1 MPVGRKVKRTF
12 TGPKA
17 PLFINEPFT
26 KRSRLAE
33 ETGEGDKTIREAP
46 SKKIDSDLQTPN
58 EADSRTGTKDNV
70 VAEFDAGLASNAVSC
85 LLLVLN
91 SIDLPSRVT
100 KLLDSYTILH
110 NFFLKVVQS

>member
-1 MPVGRKVKRTF
+1 MPAGRKVKRTF

-33 ETGEGDKTIREAP
+33 ETGEGDKTLREAP

-58 EADSRTGTKDNV
+58 EADSRTGTKDV

-91 SIDLPSRVT
+91 SIDLPSRSVT
-100 KLLDSYTILH
+100 NRVTDLEGY
-110 NFFLKVVQS
+110 

>member
-1 MPVGRKVKRTF
+1 MPAGRKVKRTF

-70 VAEFDAGLASNAVSC
+70 VAEFDAGLAINTVFC
-85 LLLVLN
+85 LLWVLN
-91 SIDLPSRVT
+91 SIDLPSRSVT
-100 KLLDSYTILH
+100 NRVTDLEGY
-110 NFFLKVVQS
+110 